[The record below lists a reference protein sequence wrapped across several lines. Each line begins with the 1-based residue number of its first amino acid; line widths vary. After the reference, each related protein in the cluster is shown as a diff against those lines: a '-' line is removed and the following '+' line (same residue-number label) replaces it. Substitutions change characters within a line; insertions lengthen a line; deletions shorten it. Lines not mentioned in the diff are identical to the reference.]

1 MRPIWAI
8 SLLLLHLFNMG
19 GYQLLFKHF
28 EEVSNTRLVAKID
41 HQDYDEKNLLEIK
54 VPIHLPYQLDW
65 ADYERVD
72 GEIVLEGVHYNY
84 VKRKLVNDTMTFL
97 CLPNTEKTQIHHAR
111 ETFYSLVNDLQ
122 QETSNQ
128 ESGSVP
134 PTSKPIKFNVSE
146 FDQDAVVF
154 ELNQFNQTKRAD
166 FLLFGSVLADNYMP
180 AIERPPAAIA

>member
-1 MRPIWAI
+1 MRPVWAI

-19 GYQLLFKHF
+19 GYQLMFKHF
-28 EEVSNTRLVAKID
+28 EGVSNARLVAKID
-41 HQDYDEKNLLEIK
+41 HKDYDEKNLLEIK

-97 CLPNTEKTQIHHAR
+97 CLPNAEKTQIHHAR

-134 PTSKPIKFNVSE
+134 PTSKPIKFNVTE
-146 FDQDAVVF
+146 FDQDAFAF
-154 ELNQFNQTKRAD
+154 EINQFNQTKQTD
-166 FLLFGSVLADNYMP
+166 FLLFSSVLTDNYMP
-180 AIERPPAAIA
+180 SIERPPAAIA